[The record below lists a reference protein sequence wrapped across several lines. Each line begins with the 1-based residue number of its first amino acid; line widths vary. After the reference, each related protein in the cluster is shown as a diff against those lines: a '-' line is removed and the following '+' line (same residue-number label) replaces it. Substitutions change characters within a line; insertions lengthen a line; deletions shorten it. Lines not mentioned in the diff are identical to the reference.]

1 MQPQVKSWKV
11 TKEMDFSNKVAGK
24 QTQPTE
30 AEFVIDFGTF
40 IIQAKT
46 ERVKLRTDDE
56 LIGLAK
62 EMMRGVVNGR

>member
-11 TKEMDFSNKVAGK
+11 TKELDTSNKFTGK
-24 QTQPTE
+24 TSIPQE
-30 AEFVIDFGTF
+30 AEFIIDFGTF

-46 ERVKLRTDDE
+46 EQVKLRTDDE

-62 EMMRGVVNGR
+62 EMMGGVVNGG

>member
-1 MQPQVKSWKV
+1 MQQPQVKSWKV

-40 IIQAKT
+40 IIQAKI
-46 ERVKLRTDDE
+46 ERVKLRTDEE

-62 EMMRGVVNGR
+62 EMIKNIL